1 MDAVLLLATI
11 VLRCLS
17 AGSSWCNTRAR
28 EWNRRPV
35 RTRTALQH
43 MGCKHAWPT
52 RVRWFMQALFF
63 VAGIHRLSDEL
74 RNPDM

>member
-1 MDAVLLLATI
+1 MTAVLLLATI
-11 VLRCLS
+11 LLRCLS

-43 MGCKHAWPT
+43 MGCKHAWP
-52 RVRWFMQALFF
+52 RVRRFVYASLVF
-63 VAGIHRLSDEL
+63 VAGMHAQAL
-74 RNPDM
+74 